1 MEISVRSGEKQF
13 KLSDNLSEQR
23 ESVKVFLG
31 NDVFV
36 NLRTVPVSE
45 NLYLFLAIVADIV
58 HSKPKHTCMT
68 RIKFNSDSPARNV
81 YSGLCL

>member
-1 MEISVRSGEKQF
+1 M
-13 KLSDNLSEQR
+13 
-23 ESVKVFLG
+23 KVFLG

-58 HSKPKHTCMT
+58 HSKPKHTWLIYIARFVLSLKVFYKTFRERLSCMM
-68 RIKFNSDSPARNV
+68 FCDAGPALILTV
-81 YSGLCL
+81 CKQ